1 MLFQSSDIDPPM
13 GFSVPG
19 NVAGSCATIVFDLAE
34 FFGALGT
41 HAAPDFGNPTSIGAA
56 TRRSFGRPNLLF
68 NQYVN

>member
-41 HAAPDFGNPTSIGAA
+41 HAAPDFGNPHQHWCCGTALI
-56 TRRSFGRPNLLF
+56 RRAEFII
-68 NQYVN
+68 